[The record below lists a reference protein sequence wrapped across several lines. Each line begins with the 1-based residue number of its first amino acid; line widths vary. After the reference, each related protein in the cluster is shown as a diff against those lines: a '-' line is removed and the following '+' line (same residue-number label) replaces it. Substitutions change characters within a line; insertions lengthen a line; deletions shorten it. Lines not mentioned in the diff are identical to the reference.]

1 MQEEK
6 WISPS
11 FQAKFYSYHS
21 VSFIF
26 FVIKK
31 NNLERGPHNEL
42 FDNKAE
48 IEAAIKIQA
57 SYRGFTTRKKLNLK
71 NKHLTA
77 LTE

>member
-1 MQEEK
+1 MNFPEFSSK
-6 WISPS
+6 ILFLS
-11 FQAKFYSYHS
+11 FRFFY
-21 VSFIF
+21 F
-26 FVIKK
+26 FCYKK